1 MLAEGEMTMQELAAA
16 SDCPAA
22 VLSGLESFGLVVG
35 RPIGGTVYYGE
46 DALEVAR
53 LAAAFSAYG
62 VEPRHLRLH
71 KHAAEREAGFI
82 EQVILPLLKQR
93 NPESRRRAHDSV
105 EELSRLGQELRA
117 VLLRRAL
124 RDQLGG

>member
-1 MLAEGEMTMQELAAA
+1 VT
-16 SDCPAA
+16 
-22 VLSGLESFGLVVG
+22 G
-35 RPIGGTVYYGE
+35 RSVGGTVYFGE
-46 DALEVAR
+46 DALDVAR
-53 LAAAFSAYG
+53 LAAAFAAFG

-71 KHAAEREAGFI
+71 KHSAEREAGFI
-82 EQVILPLLKQR
+82 EQVVLPLLKQR

-117 VLLRRAL
+117 VLLRRSL